1 MHAVILAAGVGTRLG
16 RPFPK
21 SLSVLPSGERI
32 MGRQIRLLRE
42 AGIERVTVVV
52 GFKMHLIM
60 EEYPDVF
67 YSYNPLYYVTN
78 TSKSL
83 LHCLQRLDD
92 DVLWMNGDVVF
103 DPAIVHELLAAATA
117 GDAHAAQHNLVC
129 VDKKRCAEEEVKYRI
144 DPQGN
149 ISEISKTVADPQ
161 GEAVGI
167 NLVSRASLPAF
178 VDALRRCDDMDYFEM
193 GMELCVR
200 DGMAWKPF
208 DISAHRC
215 IEVDFLEDWQMV
227 QSVFPEKN

>member
-42 AGIERVTVVV
+42 AGIERITIVV
-52 GFKMHLIM
+52 GFKMSLIM

-83 LHCLQRLDD
+83 WHCLKRLDD
-92 DVLWMNGDVVF
+92 DIIWLNGDVVF
-103 DPAIVHELLAAATA
+103 DADIVRRLAAE
-117 GDAHAAQHNLVC
+117 GSGNRVC
-129 VDKKRCAEEEVKYRI
+129 VDKKRCADEEVKYRI
-144 DPQGN
+144 NEHGH
-149 ISEISKTVADPQ
+149 IIEISKSVTEPQ

-167 NLVSRASLPAF
+167 NLVRREFLPQF
-178 VDALRRCDDMDYFEM
+178 VAALERCDDMDYFEK
-193 GMELCVR
+193 GIELCINA
-200 DGMAWKPF
+200 GMPWLPF
-208 DISAHRC
+208 DISAYRC
-215 IEVDFLEDWQMV
+215 IEVDFLEDWQ
-227 QSVFPEKN
+227 QAQAAFSEG

>member
-21 SLSVLPSGERI
+21 SLSVLPTGERI
-32 MGRQIRLLRE
+32 LGRQIRLLRE
-42 AGIERVTVVV
+42 AGVERVTVVV
-52 GFKMHLIM
+52 GFKMALIM

-67 YSYNPLYYVTN
+67 YCYNNVYYVTN

-83 LHCLQRLDD
+83 LHCLRRLDD

-103 DPAIVHELLAAATA
+103 DSQILQETLSAERY
-117 GDAHAAQHNLVC
+117 NLVC
-129 VDKKRCAEEEVKYRI
+129 VDRKRCADEEVKYRV
-144 DPQGN
+144 DGNGN
-149 ISEISKTVADPQ
+149 IAEISKTVSEPL

-167 NLVSRASLPAF
+167 NLVRRESLPAF
-178 VDALRRCDDMDYFEM
+178 VAALDQCDDLDYFEK

-200 DGMAWKPF
+200 GGMAWKPF

-215 IEVDFLEDWQMV
+215 IEVDFQEDWQQAQAM
-227 QSVFPEKN
+227 FREG